1 MSISK
6 HIADLTRLALLD
18 RVLTY
23 RERETILIE
32 ARAEG
37 IPDAETNAFLDGML
51 EQRLKSYS
59 KEELKACPACG
70 AQIPLISDQ
79 CLFCG
84 SMLEKP
90 AQNTAKTI
98 SVTGSAADIIRNENV
113 KNTQAEQNIKN
124 CPNCGAPFP
133 LLSNICPHCQ
143 HVLHAAQDSD
153 LNIKSLIENITK
165 STAAISVAPKP
176 SFLDVLKFHRG
187 TIMLFIGIVI
197 FVSAF
202 SYPGA
207 TAGCLLTVGIALG
220 FFGARG
226 ELNGKKMNGDK
237 LEVAASPVTIADEYY
252 YTALYDHD
260 KYVRLTQS
268 VYGDN
273 REAKQYLAQLGG
285 EIRKAEQTRKSNR
298 LKLAIFVVI
307 MVIISLLPLF
317 IKPSV
322 ATYYEEYLDSYYT
335 IFENDP
341 QQISNEKN

>member
-51 EQRLKSYS
+51 AQRLKSYS

-84 SMLEKP
+84 TMLEKP

-98 SVTGSAADIIRNENV
+98 SVKGSAADIIRSENV

-153 LNIKSLIENITK
+153 LNIKSLIENISK

-176 SFLDVLKFHRG
+176 SFLDVLKYHRG
-187 TIMLFIGIVI
+187 AVMLFIGVVI

-207 TAGCLLTVGIALG
+207 TAGCLLLFGILLG

-226 ELNGKKMNGDK
+226 KILGKDLTNT
-237 LEVAASPVTIADEYY
+237 ENSPVTIADEYY

-285 EIRKAEQTRKSNR
+285 EIRKAEQNRKSNR
-298 LKLAIFVVI
+298 LKLAIFVTI
-307 MVIISLLPLF
+307 LVIISLLPLL

-322 ATYYEEYLDSYYT
+322 ATYYEEYLEPNYT
-335 IFENDP
+335 IFETNQQPINDE
-341 QQISNEKN
+341 NY

>member
-32 ARAEG
+32 ARSEG

-51 EQRLKSYS
+51 AQRLKSYS

-84 SMLEKP
+84 TMLEKP

-98 SVTGSAADIIRNENV
+98 SVKGSAADIIRSENV

-153 LNIKSLIENITK
+153 LNIKSLIENISK

-176 SFLDVLKFHRG
+176 SFLDVLKYHRG
-187 TIMLFIGIVI
+187 AVMLFIGVVI

-207 TAGCLLTVGIALG
+207 TAGCLLLFGILLG

-226 ELNGKKMNGDK
+226 KIFGKDLTNT
-237 LEVAASPVTIADEYY
+237 ENSPVTIADEYY

-285 EIRKAEQTRKSNR
+285 EIRKAEQNRKSNR
-298 LKLAIFVVI
+298 LKLAIFVTI
-307 MVIISLLPLF
+307 LVIISLLPLL

-322 ATYYEEYLDSYYT
+322 ATYYEEYLEPNYT
-335 IFENDP
+335 IFETNQQPINDE
-341 QQISNEKN
+341 NY